1 VESDDARC
9 ELSAVPLFVDLDE
22 RGSHV
27 SKRNMIWLAVVLAV
41 GVLGWLAFGIAAGL
55 IAAAVALVVSE
66 VVERRAR
73 KQRRAARDGA

>member
-1 VESDDARC
+1 M
-9 ELSAVPLFVDLDE
+9 PLFVDLEE

-27 SKRNMIWLAVVLAV
+27 SKRNMIWLAVVLAA

-55 IAAAVALVVSE
+55 IAAALTLVVSE

-73 KQRRAARDGA
+73 KQRRAARDKA